1 MDTNKPME
9 LIMEV
14 QFIKTVLN
22 LLAFYLQNISKS
34 DLEKAMGVVMDVLIG
49 ISRLE

>member
-1 MDTNKPME
+1 
-9 LIMEV
+9 MEV